1 MHAGDRPLAR
11 EAGAMVAHPRG
22 RVGDVEYLVLAASAA
37 ALSLLL
43 TPVVRAAARRI
54 GAVDDPGPR
63 RVHVRP
69 TPRLGGLAVLVAVL
83 GALAL
88 NRYAGGSAASVLAAP
103 GRAPALLVAGFATIL
118 VTGVVDDLVGL
129 PVAPKLVLQVLAAT
143 LAVAGGYAL
152 AGFTNPL
159 TGHWLD
165 LGRLGGVLTVAWIVA
180 ITNAINLIDGLDGL
194 ATGMGVIASTALC
207 LVCLAEGRHDAAGV
221 WAALGGGLAGFLAYN
236 FPPASIFLG
245 DTGSLLIGYAM
256 AVLALESL
264 AKSATA
270 VVVLAP
276 VLALGLPVA
285 DMALAVLRRLLAT
298 GVGGIVRADQGHI
311 HHRLVGDGMSHR
323 AAVLLLYGVC
333 AAFGAVSVLA
343 VVAGRPAT
351 VLAVGTAAF
360 AIAITTRWLRA
371 RGPR

>member
-1 MHAGDRPLAR
+1 MTPPASG
-11 EAGAMVAHPRG
+11 PR
-22 RVGDVEYLVLAASAA
+22 SAA
-37 ALSLLL
+37 GWQGFS
-43 TPVVRAAARRI
+43 
-54 GAVDDPGPR
+54 
-63 RVHVRP
+63 P
-69 TPRLGGLAVLVAVL
+69 T
-83 GALAL
+83 
-88 NRYAGGSAASVLAAP
+88 
-103 GRAPALLVAGFATIL
+103 
-118 VTGVVDDLVGL
+118 
-129 PVAPKLVLQVLAAT
+129 T
-143 LAVAGGYAL
+143 L
-152 AGFTNPL
+152 
-159 TGHWLD
+159 
-165 LGRLGGVLTVAWIVA
+165 
-180 ITNAINLIDGLDGL
+180 
-194 ATGMGVIASTALC
+194 
-207 LVCLAEGRHDAAGV
+207 
-221 WAALGGGLAGFLAYN
+221 
-236 FPPASIFLG
+236 PASIFLG

-276 VLALGLPVA
+276 LLALGLPVA

-323 AAVLLLYGVC
+323 GAVLLLYGVC

-351 VLAVGTAAF
+351 VLAVGSAAL